1 MMMVLI
7 VSCTSKVMY
16 QDDDDDD
23 DDDDEDEV
31 DYDIDED
38 DGYDDGAYSFM
49 HLEDD
54 VPRRKLRPCVQTL
67 SASCGNHPY
76 DYARTINMKCIL
88 YNSQIYV
95 KRNASTNIF

>member
-1 MMMVLI
+1 MTIIIKMVMITVMKLIMILMGMIGMMMVVI
-7 VSCTSKVMY
+7 VC
-16 QDDDDDD
+16 
-23 DDDDEDEV
+23 
-31 DYDIDED
+31 
-38 DGYDDGAYSFM
+38 A